1 MTTYAIALLTDRKLL
16 IKITHPCQL
25 EEYIQPN
32 KINWSTYL
40 VHDLGRLPRYDLL
53 IDVNLTYIQHD
64 FVKINFLNYKK
75 QTNLLRV
82 RTGAN
87 LIKHLTL
94 NRNHHAKIIQLGYKL
109 DEFNLEHLFYEW
121 YEKLFKFN
129 ADLEVKYNKMLQMT
143 SGAQLICG
151 QIRIGGTGDIMK
163 FASRSSSKQFW
174 SFLENN
180 LIKLK
185 DYKLFITTDKHDVLV
200 EALKKFG
207 QKRVIGF
214 KDRSFHLA
222 RVKQTGSLGNKRC
235 KKISE
240 LYLDFMFLGQ
250 CQSGIISHS
259 GFGMLGILNRKN
271 FKETINSNF
280 YIFTNPNDIMGD
292 FANRKNLT
300 FMKFNTTLLYL
311 EFPYLI

>member
-1 MTTYAIALLTDRKLL
+1 MTAYAIALLADRRLL
-16 IKITHPCQL
+16 IKITHPCNL

-32 KINWSTYL
+32 EIDWSTRF
-40 VHDLGRLPRYDLL
+40 VDIGRLSRYDLL

-75 QTNLLRV
+75 TTNLIRV

-94 NRNHHAKIIQLGYKL
+94 NKNHHTKIMQLGYKL
-109 DEFNLEHLFYEW
+109 DEFNLEHLFYRW
-121 YEKLFKFN
+121 YKKLFKFN
-129 ADLEVKYNKMLQMT
+129 AGLTAKYSQMITMT
-143 SGAQLICG
+143 SGSKLICG

-163 FASRSSSKQFW
+163 FASRRSSKEFW
-174 SFLENN
+174 RFLEKR
-180 LIKLK
+180 LIKTK
-185 DYKLFITTDKHDVLV
+185 DYKLFITTDKHDVLG

-207 QKRVIGF
+207 KKHVIGF
-214 KDRSFHLA
+214 KERSFHLA
-222 RVKQTGSLGNKRC
+222 RVKQTDLLDIKCN
-235 KKISE
+235 KISE
-240 LYLDFMFLGQ
+240 LYLDFMFLGR

-271 FKETINSNF
+271 FKETIDSNF
-280 YIFTNPNDIMGD
+280 YIFTNPNDIMSD

-300 FMKFNTTLLYL
+300 FMKFNTKLLYL